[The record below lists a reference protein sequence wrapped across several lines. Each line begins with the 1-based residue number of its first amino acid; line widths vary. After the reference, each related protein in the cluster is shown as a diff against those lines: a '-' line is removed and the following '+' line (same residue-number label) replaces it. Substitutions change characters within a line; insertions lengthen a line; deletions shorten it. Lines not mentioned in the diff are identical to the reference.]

1 MNPGS
6 SGSPLRKGV
15 MLALSLAALATLTGA
30 TAMADVTR
38 VIIDNPAERP
48 IVTNGDVSI
57 GLFRPTLVL
66 QDYPPV
72 GVEVIENSMRIGF
85 YFEAGVTSGGIV
97 GNHLPFP
104 AFPLQSPSLFADGGL
119 ELLGMELD
127 SSGTWFSPSYD
138 SVYDDVTP
146 AMLQQVNEFGNFQIQ
161 NFNDG
166 DMAYIGYADADRRRF
181 GYVQIQRQSLT
192 QWTLIGH
199 AYGEVG
205 EPVLVEDLTTYIP
218 VPPSA
223 LLLGAGSALLS
234 RRQRLDR

>member
-1 MNPGS
+1 
-6 SGSPLRKGV
+6 
-15 MLALSLAALATLTGA
+15 
-30 TAMADVTR
+30 MADVTR
-38 VIIDNPAERP
+38 VIIDDPMERP
-48 IVTNGDVSI
+48 IVTNDGNVSI

-85 YFEAGVTSGGIV
+85 YFESGVTRGGIV
-97 GNHLPFP
+97 GNDLPFP

-119 ELLGMELD
+119 ELLGMEID

-138 SVYDDVTP
+138 SISDIMTP

-161 NFNDG
+161 NFVDG

-199 AYGEVG
+199 AYGDVG

-223 LLLGAGSALLS
+223 LLLGAGALLTGA
-234 RRQRLDR
+234 RRRERAVV